1 MDAVELALRAMGA
14 FYVFAGYV
22 ATRAAL
28 TSHLIDRALAAISA
42 AKPAPVETAQSLWLL
57 GAANLILLGGAALV
71 LLLDAAAWIFVA
83 SALGQAAYL
92 FVVAPVYFDAS
103 DPPDPNGRRQ
113 STNAFV
119 VYAAATVFVIWAAAV
134 GRLARWQ
141 EMPWQILA
149 IAAAAA
155 ASHLA
160 YTIWMFA
167 KPLTSDETSGG
178 SP

>member
-1 MDAVELALRAMGA
+1 MDAVELGLRARGA

-28 TSHLIDRALAAISA
+28 TSHLIDRALAAISG
-42 AKPAPVETAQSLWLL
+42 AKPAPAETAQSLWLL
-57 GAANLILLGGAALV
+57 AAANLILIGGAALV

-119 VYAAATVFVIWAAAV
+119 VYAAATVFRHLGRRGGPPGALAGGAVADPRHSGRGGGEPSGLYDLDVRQAAHV
-134 GRLARWQ
+134 G
-141 EMPWQILA
+141 
-149 IAAAAA
+149 
-155 ASHLA
+155 
-160 YTIWMFA
+160 
-167 KPLTSDETSGG
+167 
-178 SP
+178 